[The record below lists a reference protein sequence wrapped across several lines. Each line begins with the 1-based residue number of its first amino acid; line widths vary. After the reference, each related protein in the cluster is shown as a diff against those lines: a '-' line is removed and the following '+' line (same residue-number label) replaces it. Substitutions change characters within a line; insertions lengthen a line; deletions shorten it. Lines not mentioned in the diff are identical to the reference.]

1 MIIDLDIAKQ
11 EVFLKNIE
19 EEKLKRKLK
28 ALEKAIR
35 KHTNNNF
42 IDPRIR
48 FEGCIE
54 NGKLISPISKYLRP
68 KDNVELTH
76 CLCDGPYTVDGVDGR
91 TITVNEE
98 GLIDSEHVIITKIIY
113 PEDMQEGVLKLLEW
127 DFGVGKKV
135 GIKSETLSR
144 RSVTY
149 FDMDK
154 NNSLRGYPVS
164 LLGFLEDYVKARF

>member
-19 EEKLKRKLK
+19 EKKLKRKLK

-35 KHTNNNF
+35 KHTNNKF

-48 FEGCIE
+48 FEGRIE

-68 KDNVELTH
+68 KDDVELTH
-76 CLCDGPYTVDGVDGR
+76 CLCDGPYTVGSIDGE
-91 TITVNEE
+91 TISVNEE
-98 GLIDSEHVIITKIIY
+98 RLIDSEHVTITKIIY
-113 PEDMQEGVLKLLEW
+113 PEDIQEGVLKLLEW

-144 RSVTY
+144 HSVTY